1 MNIKRIGKPMYVY
14 DYVTSTF
21 DKAAEFEPSHG
32 LTVVAKR
39 QSDGRG
45 RLGRQWQSDEGGL
58 YMSIYLAT
66 DASMQSC
73 GNVTMLC
80 AVAVANALSHYG
92 NCQIKWPNDIVMN
105 GKKVCGILAK
115 SCIQKGKADF
125 ACVGI
130 GINANIAYFPQEL
143 QHASSLMLETGE
155 KCDEEMLLGQVL
167 QSIQATYE
175 LSHNELMQSYR
186 KLCITLNSQVAVHY
200 TDGNTLQGVCTDIS
214 DNGELVVTTQDK
226 SITVNSGEVSVRGL
240 YGYV

>member
-1 MNIKRIGKPMYVY
+1 MINNLIGKPLYVY
-14 DYVTSTF
+14 DTVTSTF
-21 DKAAEFEPSHG
+21 DKAAELEPSHG
-32 LTVVAKR
+32 LTVLAKH

-92 NCQIKWPNDIVMN
+92 NCRIKWPNDIVMN
-105 GKKVCGILAK
+105 GKKICGILAK
-115 SCIQKGKADF
+115 SCIQNGKADF

-130 GINANIAYFPQEL
+130 GINVNIADFPEEL
-143 QHASSLMLETGE
+143 QHASSILLETGE
-155 KCDEEMLLGQVL
+155 KCDMEMLLRLVL
-167 QSIQATYE
+167 QDIQAAYE
-175 LSHNELMQSYR
+175 LPRNELMQSYR

-200 TDGNTLQGVCTDIS
+200 SDGSTLQGVCTDIT
-214 DNGELVVTTQDK
+214 DNGELVVAASDK
-226 SITVNSGEVSVRGL
+226 CITVNSGEVSVRGL